1 MPRILIWQ
9 VITAILMITWVTLSP
24 ASGLADIPRDKWL
37 HFGAGAG
44 ICASGYAVSSWITD
58 DPWQRATLGL
68 TLGTA
73 AGAIKEWADYNG
85 NGESSATDF
94 AATLAG
100 AALTSGILLIWDHL
114 SPYKE
119 KEKPSTSVLP
129 SSLNRETASEPA
141 VYQKHL
147 RIWPSYEFELS
158 QRISRHALQTGPSI
172 SARLSPD
179 FNHRT
184 LHGPRR
190 ALLQHQLF
198 LH

>member
-24 ASGLADIPRDKWL
+24 ASGLANIPRDKWL
-37 HFGAGAG
+37 HVGAGAG
-44 ICASGYAVSSWITD
+44 ICASGYAVGSWITD

-85 NGESSATDF
+85 DGESSATDF

-100 AALTSGILLIWDHL
+100 AALTAGILLIWDHL

-119 KEKPSTSVLP
+119 KEKPRGSVLP
-129 SSLNRETASEPA
+129 SSLNHETASQPA

-172 SARLSPD
+172 SAGLSPD

-184 LHGPRR
+184 LHRPRR
-190 ALLQHQLF
+190 ALLQYQLF